1 MNEKQKKKLAK
12 LLTRWGVGEEELKK
26 FLADYDNEP
35 DEEDPE
41 GNGNENDGNNEN
53 DGANANENGNANENE
68 NANADNNDGNE
79 NQNDP
84 SGNEADGNDVENPPV
99 DGKDDNPDGGVVDAS
114 DGKENPEN
122 ENNQTEENNELL
134 TRVGE
139 LQDAL
144 NGLEN
149 RLASLEAGLSKAGV
163 LVNDNPNGGVPADNN
178 NYDGNQPQSSRA
190 EFLAILNGR
199 K

>member
-1 MNEKQKKKLAK
+1 MNEKQKKKLSK
-12 LLTRWGVGEEELKK
+12 LLAKWGVGEEELKA
-26 FLADYDNEP
+26 FLLDLDNEP
-35 DEEDPE
+35 DEEDEEEVVEEKVDEEKVEEIEDEPKGE
-41 GNGNENDGNNEN
+41 EVEEKTDAEEVEVDGDEKKDEETEKVEP
-53 DGANANENGNANENE
+53 DGEVDEKVEVEEKENE
-68 NANADNNDGNE
+68 
-79 NQNDP
+79 
-84 SGNEADGNDVENPPV
+84 
-99 DGKDDNPDGGVVDAS
+99 K
-114 DGKENPEN
+114 
-122 ENNQTEENNELL
+122 NQTEENNELL
-134 TRVGE
+134 TKVGE